1 MHTRMTTPS
10 SMNSMTEPVY
20 ISDAAD
26 VAASLGQVLAA
37 QLRSQQPALLLIE
50 DVAVT
55 LGLSARTLQRR
66 LAELA
71 LSYTKLRTISA

>member
-1 MHTRMTTPS
+1 
-10 SMNSMTEPVY
+10 MNSMTEPLY

-55 LGLSARTLQRR
+55 LGLSVRTLQRR